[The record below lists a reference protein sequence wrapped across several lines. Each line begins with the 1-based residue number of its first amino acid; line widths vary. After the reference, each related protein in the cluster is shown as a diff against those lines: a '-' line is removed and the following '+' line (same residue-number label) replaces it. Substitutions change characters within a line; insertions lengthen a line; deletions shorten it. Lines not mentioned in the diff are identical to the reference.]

1 MEGGGRVRL
10 TNTQLKIL
18 GAIAASRRHPIS
30 YKELAE
36 SVGCCAKTV
45 DRAIARLRNA
55 GLVEVRNASTYVDG
69 EHREVALTDVQLA
82 VIGLMLGLGRERPFA
97 DDELAEKMLP
107 AAIEAS
113 CR

>member
-10 TNTQLKIL
+10 TDTQLKIL
-18 GAIAASRRHPIS
+18 GTIAASRRHPIS

-55 GLVEVRNASTYVDG
+55 GLVEVRNARRADGGQDANAYVLSNA
-69 EHREVALTDVQLA
+69 R
-82 VIGLMLGLGRERPFA
+82 
-97 DDELAEKMLP
+97 
-107 AAIEAS
+107 AS
-113 CR
+113 KAWQAR

>member
-10 TNTQLKIL
+10 TDTQLKIL
-18 GAIAASRRHPIS
+18 GTIAASRRHPIS

-55 GLVEVRNASTYVDG
+55 GLVAVRNARGADGGRDANAYVLSSA
-69 EHREVALTDVQLA
+69 RAA
-82 VIGLMLGLGRERPFA
+82 KPGRAR
-97 DDELAEKMLP
+97 
-107 AAIEAS
+107 
-113 CR
+113 

>member
-10 TNTQLKIL
+10 TDTQLKIL
-18 GAIAASRRHPIS
+18 GTIAASRRHPIS

-55 GLVEVRNASTYVDG
+55 GLVEARNTRGADGGRDANAYVLSNA
-69 EHREVALTDVQLA
+69 R
-82 VIGLMLGLGRERPFA
+82 
-97 DDELAEKMLP
+97 
-107 AAIEAS
+107 AAKPRRA
-113 CR
+113 R